1 MRCLFYQ
8 VKVNYGSMSDY
19 NNFYENI
26 NLYNCYGASLV
37 ALKSD
42 RKPQS
47 LNGLPGV
54 ALRPHQS
61 PLLQSEVVF
70 SHARRVGHAVHH
82 AAHLTLDGEGIEVGV
97 GRRGS
102 RREHGHVLGRLP
114 LLIQRHSSS
123 SSILE
128 ILEYSNKTPR
138 DI

>member
-82 AAHLTLDGEGIEVGV
+82 AAHLTLDGEGVEVG
-97 GRRGS
+97 GGGGA
-102 RREHGHVLGRLP
+102 REHGHVLGRLP

-123 SSILE
+123 ILE
-128 ILEYSNKTPR
+128 ILESSNKTPR